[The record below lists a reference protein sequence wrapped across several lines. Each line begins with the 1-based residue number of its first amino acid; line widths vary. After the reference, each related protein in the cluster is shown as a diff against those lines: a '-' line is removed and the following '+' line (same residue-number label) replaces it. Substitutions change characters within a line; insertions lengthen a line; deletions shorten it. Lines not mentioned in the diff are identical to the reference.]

1 MTNKSNRVLRDESG
15 ITALETAIILIA
27 FVVVAAVFAFT
38 ILQAGTF
45 STERGREAIYG
56 GLEQVSS
63 SMEVMGTLIA
73 QKHPTNNQ
81 VMTLTFELQ
90 AVAAG
95 GGVNIT
101 DTTSSDNVVV
111 IAYGD
116 DDEYVD
122 KLEWS
127 MEWIVGGHATGG
139 DGDDMLEPGEIA
151 KITINLS
158 DTDNNVTLAQAT
170 EFVLEVKPPQGSV
183 IPILRTTP
191 ASLDDVM
198 WLYH

>member
-1 MTNKSNRVLRDESG
+1 MFNKLHRDESG

-63 SMEVMGTLIA
+63 SMEVVGAIIA
-73 QKHPTNNQ
+73 QKHPSDTQ

-90 AVAAG
+90 SVAAG
-95 GGVNIT
+95 GGINIT

-122 KLEWS
+122 KLDWT
-127 MEWIVGGHATGG
+127 MEWIVGGSATGG
-139 DGDDMLEPGEIA
+139 DGDDMLESGEIA
-151 KITINLS
+151 KITINLY
-158 DTDNNVTLAQAT
+158 DADNDVTLEQAT
-170 EFVLEVKPPQGSV
+170 EFVMEIKPPQGSV
-183 IPILRTTP
+183 VPILRTTP